1 MHKTL
6 DRLWQQQLARLQ
18 TRRGVATTVCAVLVA
33 IVSIYSAA
41 SGAEGSLVGV
51 ALAIIVLFPAIWWL
65 MWFLVVRATGRRARL
80 VAGQP
85 PQVQV
90 GRAWQ
95 PSSSTRRQP
104 RRDANARFFTDRGG
118 ILFLRRSWFIASGT
132 PPLRVDPSVHAHL
145 ADRQQDDPQ
154 RIGAYADRTYWWHQ
168 HAFYWT
174 NVDYKAADVKA
185 LLFAQ
190 ERQHQREIE
199 HAHALLAA
207 FESPLKRKRDPIP
220 MTSSTPSGS
229 EMKVSASSAAVTST
243 CSTTT
248 SFPSPWAAG
257 TPWITCSCSAVDAI
271 SGRGPALTAADAHL
285 DNGSRLNSPDNGAL
299 RKPLALNSPVRDRE
313 PRRQPQSESSL
324 SHPRE

>member
-95 PSSSTRRQP
+95 PSSSTRRQL

-220 MTSSTPSGS
+220 HDLKHAVWQRDEGQCVECGS
-229 EMKVSASSAAVTST
+229 NFDLQYDHIIPFSMGGGNT
-243 CSTTT
+243 
-248 SFPSPWAAG
+248 
-257 TPWITCSCSAVDAI
+257 VDNLQLLC
-271 SGRGPALTAADAHL
+271 GRC
-285 DNGSRLNSPDNGAL
+285 NQ
-299 RKPLALNSPVRDRE
+299 RKGGQL
-313 PRRQPQSESSL
+313 
-324 SHPRE
+324 